1 MFLWIKMRI
10 KSWQFNIWLVN
21 WNSFGLISP
30 PVSCLQGYLGNNC
43 SHCAR
48 LITGICCYWWPL
60 ISSTVCRQLTSTMR
74 VSLVILVSWDGPPPH
89 HHLRVRISQ
98 IIVIILFKDDWRIST
113 GLKIHTKI
121 SWKGLEIAKADQ
133 IADRHNDQCAW
144 WPEMDMRYQRSDEP
158 NIWGLSGFWFQM
170 DRWTDRQTLMILES
184 LSRLRT
190 DEFKLFF
197 WK

>member
-48 LITGICCYWWPL
+48 LITRICCYWWPL

-133 IADRHNDQCAW
+133 IADRQIGW
-144 WPEMDMRYQRSDEP
+144 K
-158 NIWGLSGFWFQM
+158 
-170 DRWTDRQTLMILES
+170 LEN
-184 LSRLRT
+184 
-190 DEFKLFF
+190 
-197 WK
+197 